1 MAKEVVCRSQ
11 PSGHHRHDSPA
22 WSCQSRSRK
31 NRALFT
37 PLAFG
42 MFQQQK
48 TEPMHASMA
57 RVQRWERG
65 AHGLDGEEGTGHVRP
80 VGHARLKVD
89 DLITFSF

>member
-1 MAKEVVCRSQ
+1 
-11 PSGHHRHDSPA
+11 
-22 WSCQSRSRK
+22 
-31 NRALFT
+31 
-37 PLAFG
+37 